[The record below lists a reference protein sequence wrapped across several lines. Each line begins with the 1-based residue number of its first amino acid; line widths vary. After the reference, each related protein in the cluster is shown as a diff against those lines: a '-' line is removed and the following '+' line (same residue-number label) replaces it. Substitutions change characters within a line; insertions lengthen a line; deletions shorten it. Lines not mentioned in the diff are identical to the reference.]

1 MDPRPPDGRS
11 WSGQAYVSLLG
22 SAARAL
28 RLLRQLDVDACLIGG
43 LAMSARCDP
52 RFTRDIDLAVAIA
65 DDAVRSRSYR
75 RLPLPAIPSWP

>member
-11 WSGQAYVSLLG
+11 WSGQAYVRLLG

-43 LAMSARCDP
+43 LAVSLVLTVFIVPAAYLLLHGNEATKEHPSRGSA
-52 RFTRDIDLAVAIA
+52 
-65 DDAVRSRSYR
+65 
-75 RLPLPAIPSWP
+75 PLP